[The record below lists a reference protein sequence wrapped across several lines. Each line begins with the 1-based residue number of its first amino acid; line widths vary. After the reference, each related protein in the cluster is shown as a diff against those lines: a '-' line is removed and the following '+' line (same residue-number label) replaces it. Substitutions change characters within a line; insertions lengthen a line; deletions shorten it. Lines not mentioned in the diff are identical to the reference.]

1 MKAVIFDF
9 DGTIADSFAVFV
21 ETLQEI
27 VKRPELLTP
36 QEVKQLRGLTTRQ
49 IITHLHIRWWEL
61 PRLVIHGRRIIAQK
75 IGRVPVFPGMAE
87 LIRQLNTDGYKVYIV
102 SSNDQTA
109 IQLFLH
115 KHDLAPFIQSVT
127 TTGLNNKARHIRR
140 LLQRHRLAPDHCV
153 YIGDEI
159 RDMQAAHKARVGSIA
174 VSWGYNTKQALAD
187 TRPSFVVDTP
197 KELSVA
203 IRNVTVG

>member
-1 MKAVIFDF
+1 MKAVILDF

-75 IGRVPVFPGMAE
+75 IGRVHVFPGMPAE
-87 LIRQLNTDGYKVYIV
+87 LKKLTADGYKLYII

-115 KHDLAPFIQSVT
+115 KHDLAPYIQSVT

-140 LLQRHRLAPDHCV
+140 LLKRHRLTPKNCV
-153 YIGDEI
+153 YIGDEV
-159 RDMQAAHKARVGSIA
+159 RDMQAAHKAGVGSIA
-174 VSWGYNTKQALAD
+174 VSWGYNTKQALAK
-187 TRPSFVVDTP
+187 TQPSCVVDSP
-197 KELSVA
+197 KELSAA
-203 IRNVTVG
+203 IGTVTVG